1 MSSPQI
7 FEQTIYIQASAIVT
21 ESCLTDLELMH
32 RWLNPLLRCEPI
44 GSWSTSKGSLS
55 RFTIKIPGLQP
66 SLRSTI
72 VEREPGLIVWE
83 FKGFFEGRDRWECH
97 PTEKGTMLLNRFEF
111 TIPNPIVSWG
121 FNIFAAN
128 LTRKDMQAQLRR
140 LKRVA
145 EEEYIKSGTV
155 K

>member
-1 MSSPQI
+1 MSPSQI
-7 FEQTIYIQASAIVT
+7 IEHTIYIQASATVT
-21 ESCLTDLELMH
+21 ENCLTDLELMH

-44 GSWSTSKGSLS
+44 GSWSTEQGSLS
-55 RFTIKIPGLQP
+55 RFTIKIPWLQP

-83 FKGFFEGRDRWECH
+83 FKGFFKGRDRWECQ
-97 PTEKGTMLLNRFEF
+97 PTKQGTMLLNRFEF

-121 FNIFAAN
+121 FNTFAAKF
-128 LTRKDMQAQLRR
+128 TKKDMQAQLRR

-145 EEEYIKSGTV
+145 EEEYIKSD